1 MEVHFLTVA
10 GENVWSHSF
19 HRETAMATVVEELCY
34 NTAFQ
39 EGLVNLVHKG
49 KLLPCSVM
57 ASLGQ
62 CIDED
67 VSEITC
73 ITLESPADY
82 DEIGKCDG
90 CGQVRCVFHGYGRG
104 TDMEW
109 VHVVSL
115 CRECGGSCWYEGVES
130 DVSSEVSVNEDEVYV
145 NEDEVYVNEDEMSVN
160 EDEAVEVNRAS
171 E

>member
-34 NTAFQ
+34 NSAFQ

-49 KLLPCSVM
+49 KLLPCSTK

-73 ITLESPADY
+73 ITLESPGETAA
-82 DEIGKCDG
+82 
-90 CGQVRCVFHGYGRG
+90 VRCVVYSMGMAAALTWNGFTSFRYVENVGDRAG
-104 TDMEW
+104 TRELSQMFQAK
-109 VHVVSL
+109 
-115 CRECGGSCWYEGVES
+115 CR
-130 DVSSEVSVNEDEVYV
+130 
-145 NEDEVYVNEDEMSVN
+145 
-160 EDEAVEVNRAS
+160 
-171 E
+171 